1 MLKVLGV
8 VWIYEREH
16 DELRCEVRPTERGFV
31 LVISRTDVPE
41 QLEQFRTA
49 GGVIARQGALERR
62 LREEGWQLKDF
73 FPSLHSRQSKR

>member
-1 MLKVLGV
+1 V

-62 LREEGWQLKDF
+62 LREEGWQLTDF
-73 FPSLHSRQSKR
+73 FRVSATRKSKR